1 MTFTFHC
8 NPRNSNHRAWGLLRD
23 LPSQQSVSPHNRQ
36 GSGSQG
42 RLRPRVGSI
51 SGLSLA
57 AATRALCSVRSEIP
71 PRGLRG
77 LRRTPRPSQHRT
89 APRGWRGMERN
100 PGYRKDPRPTPGQ
113 GCVGPR
119 SAHAKVPG
127 TPKPQP
133 GKQSSRGLSCCWP
146 LPVPVVDVGGVR
158 PLLHDPAW
166 VSLTPLGHQLTYR
179 TATSS
184 QAAAATASGPLG
196 PSRPAAPG
204 NY

>member
-1 MTFTFHC
+1 MRGCIARIAFSIPKLQAPCRSRSEASPAGRRQRSPMTFTFHR
-8 NPRNSNHRAWGLLRD
+8 NPRNSNHRAGGLLRD
-23 LPSQQSVSPHNRQ
+23 LPSQQSASPHNRQ

-51 SGLSLA
+51 PGLSLA
-57 AATRALCSVRSEIP
+57 AATRALCSARSEIP
-71 PRGLRG
+71 PLGLRG

-127 TPKPQP
+127 HPQT
-133 GKQSSRGLSCCWP
+133 
-146 LPVPVVDVGGVR
+146 
-158 PLLHDPAW
+158 PAW
-166 VSLTPLGHQLTYR
+166 KAALPRPVLLLALT
-179 TATSS
+179 S
-184 QAAAATASGPLG
+184 ASC
-196 PSRPAAPG
+196 
-204 NY
+204 

>member
-1 MTFTFHC
+1 MRGCIARIAFSIPKLQAPCRSRSKASPAGRRQRSPMTFTFHR

-23 LPSQQSVSPHNRQ
+23 LPSQQSASPHNRQ

-100 PGYRKDPRPTPGQ
+100 PRLQEGPTPNPRAGLCGPQICTRQGPGHPQTPAWKAALPRPVLLLALT
-113 GCVGPR
+113 
-119 SAHAKVPG
+119 SA
-127 TPKPQP
+127 
-133 GKQSSRGLSCCWP
+133 SC
-146 LPVPVVDVGGVR
+146 
-158 PLLHDPAW
+158 
-166 VSLTPLGHQLTYR
+166 
-179 TATSS
+179 
-184 QAAAATASGPLG
+184 
-196 PSRPAAPG
+196 
-204 NY
+204 